1 MVKFLSM
8 NQKLIITLLKWTCF
22 FIFLGR
28 AYQFI
33 FWDAPFRSVLWD
45 QELMSPI
52 VEGIFNIS
60 WQDYATSLSNDD
72 FIQSCIKI
80 NGYYYLLCAVSCLI
94 IKPNSYSVL
103 HWIIGFGTVLLV
115 ILALLQTKSKFYV
128 FAMFF
133 EHAIQ
138 FGIPFLLLY
147 YLKHL
152 SFQKL
157 INPLKILTALT
168 FLCHGLYALGVFFP
182 LPANFVTMTINILR
196 TSEDT
201 TKHLLFIAA
210 ILDFVIVVGLFI
222 PKISKQVLLYA
233 VFWGFITALAR
244 VWSELVY
251 TDFLLVM
258 HQSLYE
264 TVFRF
269 SHGLIPLLLYFLIK
283 MQSVKPIDLQA
294 S

>member
-138 FGIPFLLLY
+138 FGTPFLLLY